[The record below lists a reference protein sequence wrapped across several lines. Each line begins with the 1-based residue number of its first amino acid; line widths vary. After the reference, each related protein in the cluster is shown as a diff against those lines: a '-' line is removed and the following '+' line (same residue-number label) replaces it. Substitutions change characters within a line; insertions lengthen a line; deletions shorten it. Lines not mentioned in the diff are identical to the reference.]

1 MTTLN
6 DANQSDVSTA
16 DQTEQTTDVAIALF
30 EEVRARESRR
40 HGFLAYTGRADTS
53 IREVFSDNFDAASI
67 AVDTTSHTSRY
78 A

>member
-30 EEVRARESRR
+30 EEVRAREY
-40 HGFLAYTGRADTS
+40 HPKTS
-53 IREVFSDNFDAASI
+53 PPW
-67 AVDTTSHTSRY
+67 
-78 A
+78 

>member
-30 EEVRARESRR
+30 EEVRAREYHPNRQAR
-40 HGFLAYTGRADTS
+40 HVMRTRAQCVPS
-53 IREVFSDNFDAASI
+53 
-67 AVDTTSHTSRY
+67 
-78 A
+78 